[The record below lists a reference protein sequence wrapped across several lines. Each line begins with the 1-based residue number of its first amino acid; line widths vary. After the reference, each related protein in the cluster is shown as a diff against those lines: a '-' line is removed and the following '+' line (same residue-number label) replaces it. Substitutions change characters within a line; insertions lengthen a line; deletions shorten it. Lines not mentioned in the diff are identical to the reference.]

1 MKKIALFLLTSFI
14 LSSCKDAAPK
24 FDASGTFEADEIL
37 VSAQQSGQILSLK
50 IHEGDALAA
59 KQMIGKIDVTNYQ
72 LQRAQVEAT
81 MGSLQEKLNTASPQ
95 NDVVKRQ
102 IVVTQTQ
109 IASLLKEK
117 TRIENLLK
125 SDAAT
130 PKQLDDITAQIEPLQ
145 KQLAVY
151 QQQMESSNASVGT
164 QNRAIL
170 SERNPLQKSVAV
182 IEEQIRKGNI
192 VNPVKGTVLTQYA
205 FEGEMTAMGKVLYK
219 IADLDTLTLRAYI
232 SGTQLSKVKI
242 GQMVKVKID
251 LGNSFKEYSGKIVWV
266 SDKAEF
272 TPKTIQ
278 TKNERENLVYATK
291 ISVPNDGFLKIGMY
305 GEINF

>member
-1 MKKIALFLLTSFI
+1 
-14 LSSCKDAAPK
+14 
-24 FDASGTFEADEIL
+24 
-37 VSAQQSGQILSLK
+37 
-50 IHEGDALAA
+50 
-59 KQMIGKIDVTNYQ
+59 MIGKIDVTNYQ